1 MIDFHSHVLPG
12 IDDGSDSVETS
23 LAMLNC
29 MKSQG
34 IEAVFATPHF
44 YADRRDPAS
53 FLARRNAAYESLCAC
68 GSLPLPVTLGAEVH
82 FFTGIGKSSDIESLC
97 LTGTR
102 LLLLEMPFREWSGRM
117 IDEVEELMSRGIVP
131 VAAHLERYKGFVSN
145 GMISALCDSG
155 VYVQANAEWFL
166 GFWSKRKALA
176 ALKDE
181 SVLFLGS
188 DAHNMSSRAPNLGPA
203 LAVIEKNLGAEF
215 VESLSS
221 RQKSVIYG

>member
-23 LAMLNC
+23 LAMLSL

-44 YADRRDPAS
+44 YANRNNPAR
-53 FLARRNAAYESLCAC
+53 FLAKRDAAYESLCAD

-82 FFTGIGKSSDIESLC
+82 FFTGIGKSEDIESLC
-97 LTGTR
+97 LTGTK
-102 LLLLEMPFREWSGRM
+102 LLLLEMPFHEWTGRM
-117 IDEVEELMSRGIVP
+117 LDEVEELIGRGIVP
-131 VAAHLERYKGFVSN
+131 VAAHLERYKGYVSK
-145 GMISALCDSG
+145 GMIAAFSDMDI
-155 VYVQANAEWFL
+155 YVQANAEWFL
-166 GFWSKRKALA
+166 SFWDKKKAVS
-176 ALKDE
+176 ALKSG

-203 LAVIEKNLGAEF
+203 LAVIEKSLGTEF
-215 VESLSS
+215 VSSLSE